1 LISEEDN
8 FNLSFGAFLDTVLL
22 GNSYSLLAFFL
33 SVLVQI
39 DLMISGNQPVKA
51 MTYIADL
58 TLFWVVFN
66 LHPKVE
72 PTVSEECQGYDKI

>member
-1 LISEEDN
+1 
-8 FNLSFGAFLDTVLL
+8 
-22 GNSYSLLAFFL
+22 
-33 SVLVQI
+33 
-39 DLMISGNQPVKA
+39 MISGNQPVKA